1 MMSKNH
7 LNISSAFSFIF
18 GGLAILV
25 FLLILVVTYLPNKPE
40 GIDSEIR
47 ERRVNEAETIRA
59 EGVRKL
65 NLLELNATQTA
76 KIPIDRAI
84 ELILSE
90 YRQN

>member
-1 MMSKNH
+1 MSKNEF
-7 LNISSAFSFIF
+7 NFSSVFSFVF

-25 FLLILVVTYLPNKPE
+25 FLLILAVTYLPNKPE
-40 GIDSEIR
+40 GIDAEIK
-47 ERRVNEAETIRA
+47 EQRVNEAETIRA
-59 EGVRKL
+59 EGVKKL
-65 NLLELNATQTA
+65 NLLELNATETA

>member
-1 MMSKNH
+1 MSKNEF
-7 LNISSAFSFIF
+7 NFSSLFSFVF

-40 GIDSEIR
+40 GIDAEIK
-47 ERRVNEAETIRA
+47 EQRVNEAETIRA
-59 EGVRKL
+59 EGVKKL
-65 NLLELNATQTA
+65 NLLELNPTESA
-76 KIPIDRAI
+76 KIPIDRAM

>member
-1 MMSKNH
+1 MSKNEF
-7 LNISSAFSFIF
+7 NFSSVFSFVF

-40 GIDSEIR
+40 GVDAEIKVQ
-47 ERRVNEAETIRA
+47 RVNEAETIRA
-59 EGVRKL
+59 EGVKKL
-65 NLLELNATQTA
+65 NLLELNATESA
-76 KIPIDRAI
+76 KIPIDRAM

>member
-47 ERRVNEAETIRA
+47 EQRVNEADTIRA
-59 EGVRKL
+59 EGVKKL

>member
-1 MMSKNH
+1 MSKNEF
-7 LNISSAFSFIF
+7 NFSSVFSFVF

-40 GIDSEIR
+40 GIDAEIK
-47 ERRVNEAETIRA
+47 EQRVNEAETIRA
-59 EGVRKL
+59 EGVKKL
-65 NLLELNATQTA
+65 NLLELNATETV
-76 KIPIDRAI
+76 KIPIDRAM

>member
-1 MMSKNH
+1 MSKNEF
-7 LNISSAFSFIF
+7 NFSSMFSFVF

-40 GIDSEIR
+40 GVDAEIK
-47 ERRVNEAETIRA
+47 EQRVNEAETIRA
-59 EGVRKL
+59 EGVKKL
-65 NLLELNATQTA
+65 NLLELNATETA
-76 KIPIDRAI
+76 KIPIDRAM

>member
-1 MMSKNH
+1 MCKNEF
-7 LNISSAFSFIF
+7 NFSSLFSFVF

-40 GIDSEIR
+40 GIDAEIK
-47 ERRVNEAETIRA
+47 EQRVNEAETIRA
-59 EGVRKL
+59 EGVKKL
-65 NLLELNATQTA
+65 NLLELNATETA
-76 KIPIDRAI
+76 KIPIDRAM

>member
-1 MMSKNH
+1 MSKNEF
-7 LNISSAFSFIF
+7 NFSSVFSFVF

-40 GIDSEIR
+40 GIDAEIK
-47 ERRVNEAETIRA
+47 EQRVIEAETIRA
-59 EGVRKL
+59 EGVKKL
-65 NLLELNATQTA
+65 NLLELNATETA
-76 KIPIDRAI
+76 KIPIDRAM

>member
-1 MMSKNH
+1 MSKNEF
-7 LNISSAFSFIF
+7 NFSSVFSFVF

-40 GIDSEIR
+40 RIDAEIK
-47 ERRVNEAETIRA
+47 EQRVNEAETIRA
-59 EGVRKL
+59 EGVKKL
-65 NLLELNATQTA
+65 NLLELNATETA
-76 KIPIDRAI
+76 KIPIDRAM

>member
-1 MMSKNH
+1 MSKNEF
-7 LNISSAFSFIF
+7 NFSSLFSFVF

-40 GIDSEIR
+40 GIDAEIK
-47 ERRVNEAETIRA
+47 EQRVNEAETILA
-59 EGVRKL
+59 EGVKKL
-65 NLLELNATQTA
+65 NLLELNATETA
-76 KIPIDRAI
+76 KIPIDRAM

>member
-1 MMSKNH
+1 MSKNEF
-7 LNISSAFSFIF
+7 NFSSLFSFVF

-40 GIDSEIR
+40 GIDAEIK
-47 ERRVNEAETIRA
+47 EQRVNEAETILA
-59 EGVRKL
+59 EGVKKL
-65 NLLELNATQTA
+65 NLLELNATETA
-76 KIPIDRAI
+76 KIPINRAM

>member
-1 MMSKNH
+1 MSKNEF
-7 LNISSAFSFIF
+7 NFSSLFSFVF

-40 GIDSEIR
+40 GVDAEIK
-47 ERRVNEAETIRA
+47 EQRVNEAETIRA
-59 EGVRKL
+59 EGVKKL
-65 NLLELNATQTA
+65 NLLELNATETA
-76 KIPIDRAI
+76 KIPIDRAM

>member
-1 MMSKNH
+1 MSKNEF
-7 LNISSAFSFIF
+7 NFSSLFSFVF

-40 GIDSEIR
+40 GIDAEIK
-47 ERRVNEAETIRA
+47 EQRVNEAETIRA
-59 EGVRKL
+59 EGVKKL
-65 NLLELNATQTA
+65 NLLELNATESA
-76 KIPIDRAI
+76 KIPIDRAM